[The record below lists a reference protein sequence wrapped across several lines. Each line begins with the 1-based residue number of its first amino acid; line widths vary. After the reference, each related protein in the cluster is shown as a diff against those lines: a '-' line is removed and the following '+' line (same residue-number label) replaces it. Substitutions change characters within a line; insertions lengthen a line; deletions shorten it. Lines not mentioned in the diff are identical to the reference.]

1 MKLILLLALH
11 GGAHA
16 STRHKATKNAVDEAT
31 TQRLAA
37 EAASASVIAR
47 WAPLTRAVRRPVR
60 KICPENLTTN
70 SGGVQGQRETT
81 ETNGLST
88 FGARVASWR
97 AIFENV

>member
-1 MKLILLLALH
+1 M
-11 GGAHA
+11 
-16 STRHKATKNAVDEAT
+16 
-31 TQRLAA
+31 
-37 EAASASVIAR
+37 
-47 WAPLTRAVRRPVR
+47 TRAVRRPVR

-70 SGGVQGQRETT
+70 SGGVQGQRETM